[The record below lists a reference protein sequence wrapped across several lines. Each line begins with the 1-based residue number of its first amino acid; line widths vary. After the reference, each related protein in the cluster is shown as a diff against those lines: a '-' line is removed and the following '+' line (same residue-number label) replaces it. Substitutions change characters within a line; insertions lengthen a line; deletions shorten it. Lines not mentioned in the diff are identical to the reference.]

1 MALDGIYNCKALLFF
16 LIVPD
21 SGSESIAEKL
31 FSWLSMT
38 ALSNR
43 VYTLLRFKM
52 QVARIVMR
60 KQIGCDI
67 IYENMDFW
75 MKSTTFHFI

>member
-1 MALDGIYNCKALLFF
+1 
-16 LIVPD
+16 
-21 SGSESIAEKL
+21 
-31 FSWLSMT
+31 
-38 ALSNR
+38 
-43 VYTLLRFKM
+43 M